1 MPAVD
6 FVTTDPEAIETE
18 IFHLYEQT
26 TGRALAQ
33 GYEILAEVQTGE
45 REMPT
50 EDELLELLP
59 ELVISYS

>member
-33 GYEILAEVQTGE
+33 GDPVRLFLLTMTALVVQ
-45 REMPT
+45 
-50 EDELLELLP
+50 LKNANNQAAQQNL
-59 ELVISYS
+59 